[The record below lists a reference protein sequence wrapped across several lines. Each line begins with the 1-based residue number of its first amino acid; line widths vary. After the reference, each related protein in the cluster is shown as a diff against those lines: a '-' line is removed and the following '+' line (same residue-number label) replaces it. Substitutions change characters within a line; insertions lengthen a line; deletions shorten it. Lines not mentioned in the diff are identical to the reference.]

1 MRETVSSPEFE
12 TQTLPSPTATSSGTE
27 PTSIVARTSLVA
39 GSILETDPRF
49 ALISALTTQSDPS
62 PEAMPMGS
70 APTSTVASISAGCGP
85 VGPVEAVEPA
95 EALAPLDPSPPPSL
109 EHPAS
114 STRTPASASVV
125 RRGAPLSIV
134 MRYVLRRS
142 PGRGSVPPGQETATP
157 DASPAPILGPMTE
170 AEGARALFKQVAD
183 RVDERLF
190 GVREPLGLVM
200 VGILTG
206 NHVLIDDVPGVG
218 KTTLVRI
225 LSTLLGLRFQR
236 VQFTPDLMPSDITG
250 TSVLNLKTNDFEFRP
265 GPLFTQVLLADEINR
280 ATPKTQA
287 ALLEAMQER
296 QVTVDGQTHPL
307 PDPFFVLATQNPIEL
322 EGTFP
327 LPEAQLDRFLLRVKL
342 GYPDEREE
350 LRILQTQPSERT
362 LPQEPLADRPPLPE
376 LRDAI
381 ASIGLEQP
389 VRAYVV
395 ALARATRDHPEL
407 SVGASPRAVEQM
419 GDAARAFAMLDGRDY
434 VLPDDVKRLA
444 EPVFGHRLVPT
455 TDARIR
461 DRDADEI
468 LREILR
474 SVPVPTELDT

>member
-1 MRETVSSPEFE
+1 M
-12 TQTLPSPTATSSGTE
+12 A
-27 PTSIVARTSLVA
+27 
-39 GSILETDPRF
+39 
-49 ALISALTTQSDPS
+49 
-62 PEAMPMGS
+62 
-70 APTSTVASISAGCGP
+70 
-85 VGPVEAVEPA
+85 
-95 EALAPLDPSPPPSL
+95 
-109 EHPAS
+109 
-114 STRTPASASVV
+114 
-125 RRGAPLSIV
+125 
-134 MRYVLRRS
+134 
-142 PGRGSVPPGQETATP
+142 
-157 DASPAPILGPMTE
+157 E

-190 GVREPLGLVM
+190 GVREPLRLVM

-218 KTTLVRI
+218 KTTLVRM

-250 TSVLNLKTNDFEFRP
+250 TSVLNLKNNDFEFRP

-296 QVTVDGQTHPL
+296 QVTVDGKTHPL
-307 PDPFFVLATQNPIEL
+307 PEPFFVLATQNPIEL

-362 LPQEPLADRPPLPE
+362 LPEEPLVDLPPLRE
-376 LRDAI
+376 LREAI
-381 ASIGLEQP
+381 ASIGLEAP
-389 VRAYVV
+389 VRSYVV
-395 ALARATRDHPEL
+395 SLARATRDHTEL

-434 VLPDDVKRLA
+434 VLPDDVKALA

-468 LREILR
+468 LREVLR